1 MYISIGIIFLIL
13 LISLSFVGI
22 SYCVVET
29 STTNPSHKYYYDNN
43 QRIYLDFPAT
53 WIEEEDQSSSVL
65 LTGAG
70 ASLTIFNL
78 IPTPGSYFPSAET
91 PIEQVVNDLVET
103 YKNIPTIHLDSHK
116 QFTISDTTGY
126 YLRVSTNQQG
136 VEPVLIDNFIVLS
149 GGHMYDIRYTVPQ
162 SLYNQYIPT
171 RDLILDT
178 ISLGNNYDKEIT
190 PILNSM
196 KINEDTSNKQQQ
208 VLANAIRDAGL
219 KVNEIITDGIGSIG
233 NEACTSSNYPNTYP
247 NCY

>member
-1 MYISIGIIFLIL
+1 
-13 LISLSFVGI
+13 
-22 SYCVVET
+22 
-29 STTNPSHKYYYDNN
+29 
-43 QRIYLDFPAT
+43 
-53 WIEEEDQSSSVL
+53 
-65 LTGAG
+65 
-70 ASLTIFNL
+70 
-78 IPTPGSYFPSAET
+78 
-91 PIEQVVNDLVET
+91 
-103 YKNIPTIHLDSHK
+103 
-116 QFTISDTTGY
+116 
-126 YLRVSTNQQG
+126 
-136 VEPVLIDNFIVLS
+136 VLIDNFIVLS